1 MSADDPSWHQRQY
14 RDPVA
19 GRSALI
25 TGVAG
30 FIGSTLADRLVADG
44 WRVRGVDRFT
54 AYYEES
60 VKRAN
65 VAALSEHRNFELV
78 EADLRTADLRPMLD
92 GVDVVFHEAGQP
104 GIRRSWDDGF
114 ALYNELN
121 VNVTQRLL
129 EAVRRQRVERVVFA
143 SSSSVYGMATRSPTA
158 ESDPTVPF
166 NPYGVT
172 KLTAELLCRA
182 YAANFAVPVV
192 SLRYFTVYG
201 PRQRPD
207 MAIHRLIDATR
218 TGGAF
223 RLYGDGAQVRD
234 FTFVDD
240 AVEATVR
247 AACAD
252 LAPGLALN
260 VAGGASASLRD
271 VIELV
276 GAATGMPVPVTTSG
290 AQAGD
295 VDRTGGDITLA
306 RELLGWRPCVGLRE
320 GIARQVA
327 WQLRP

>member
-1 MSADDPSWHQRQY
+1 MTTDERPGLPPQY
-14 RDPVA
+14 RDRVA
-19 GRSALI
+19 GPSALI

-30 FIGSTLADRLVADG
+30 FIGSTLADRLISDG
-44 WRVRGVDRFT
+44 WLVRGVDRFT

-65 VAALSEHRNFELV
+65 VEAATAHASFELV

-92 GVDVVFHEAGQP
+92 DIDVVFHAAGQP

-114 ALYNELN
+114 ALYNDLN

-129 EAVRRQRVERVVFA
+129 EAVRRQRVERFVFA
-143 SSSSVYGMATRSPTA
+143 SSSSVYGRPVQALSI
-158 ESDPTVPF
+158 ECDPTVPF

-182 YAANFAVPVV
+182 YAANFGVPAV

-207 MAIHRLIDATR
+207 MAIHRLVEAAR
-218 TGGAF
+218 TGRPFA
-223 RLYGDGAQVRD
+223 LYGDGRQIRD

-247 AACAD
+247 AAGAD
-252 LAPGLALN
+252 VEPGVAIN
-260 VAGGASASLRD
+260 VAGGASASLRS

-276 GAATGMPVPVTTSG
+276 GAAVGAPVPVTPSG
-290 AQAGD
+290 GQAGD
-295 VDRTGGDITLA
+295 VARTGGDITLA
-306 RELLGWRPCVGLRE
+306 AGLLGWRPCVGLVE

-327 WQLRP
+327 WQPAP

>member
-1 MSADDPSWHQRQY
+1 VP
-14 RDPVA
+14 

-30 FIGSTLADRLVADG
+30 FLGSTLADRLVADG
-44 WRVRGVDRFT
+44 WRVRGLDRFT

-65 VAALSEHRNFELV
+65 VAALASHPRFELI
-78 EADLRTADLRPMLD
+78 EADLLTADLPPMLD

-129 EAVRRQRVERVVFA
+129 EAVRRHPVERLVFA
-143 SSSSVYGMATRSPTA
+143 SSSSVYGRTSRPSVS
-158 ESDPTVPF
+158 ERDPTVPF

-172 KLTAELLCRA
+172 KLTAELLCGA
-182 YAANFAVPVV
+182 YAANFGVPAV

-207 MAIHRLIDATR
+207 MAIHRMIEAAR
-218 TGGAF
+218 SGRPF
-223 RLYGDGAQVRD
+223 PVYGDGTQVRD

-240 AVEATVR
+240 AVDATVR

-252 LAPGLALN
+252 VAPGSAIN

-271 VIELV
+271 VIDLV
-276 GAATGMPVPVTTSG
+276 GDAVGEPVPVTSSG
-290 AQAGD
+290 PQAGD
-295 VDRTGGDITLA
+295 VPRTGGDISLA
-306 RELLGWRPCVGLRE
+306 MERLGWTPRVGLPE
-320 GIARQVA
+320 GITRQVA
-327 WQLRP
+327 WQLAR